1 MSKAQLDVLFVAPNS
16 SQAAYQD
23 LADVYS
29 AIEPP
34 TWALLLAQAC
44 RSNGFGVGILD
55 ADAERLTPEQGAKR
69 IAEVNPRLI
78 CFVVYGQNPNSGT
91 TNMVGAIALARELRK
106 TDPQYPICFVGSHT
120 SALPREVLAYS
131 CVDFVLLNE
140 GVYAI
145 QNLLRTNLKDDLSKV
160 KGIGFKRDGDAIL
173 NSPEMVVPSERMDI
187 DLPGYAWDL
196 LPMKLRPLDMY
207 RAHFWHVGFN
217 HTKRT
222 PFAAIYTSLGCRYG
236 CDFCMINIINR
247 VDNDSEVSA
256 ASSKGMRFWSSD
268 FVIRELQNLAAL
280 GVTNVRL
287 SDEMFFLDR
296 RYFEP
301 IISSNDVHELGLN
314 MWAYA
319 RVDTVREK
327 YLENFRK
334 SGINWLALGI
344 ESGNQLVRKEVSKG
358 TFKDVNIRS
367 VCKSIRDSGINVIS
381 NYIFGFPDE
390 GFDEMNETL
399 SLAIELNTEMANI
412 YACQALPG
420 SPLYNLA
427 RKQGWALPDS
437 FDGYGFLSYE
447 CQPLPTKY
455 LTAAEV
461 LKFRDEAWSTYFSNP
476 KYLDLVEIKF
486 GSEERKNL
494 ESMATLKLKRRLLG
508 DL

>member
-196 LPMKLRPLDMY
+196 LPMKQRPLDMY

-296 RYFEP
+296 RYFDP
-301 IISSNDVHELGLN
+301 IVSSNDVHELGLN

>member
-1 MSKAQLDVLFVAPNS
+1 MNTRQTDILFVAPNS
-16 SQAAYQD
+16 SRAAYQD

-55 ADAERLTPEQGAKR
+55 ADAERLSPEQGARR
-69 IAEVNPRLI
+69 IAEANPRLA

-91 TNMVGAIALARELRK
+91 TNMVGAIALAEELRR
-106 TDPQYPICFVGSHT
+106 TNPTYPICFVGSHT
-120 SALPREVLAYS
+120 SALPREVLSYS

-145 QNLLRTNLKDDLSKV
+145 QNLLRTNLKDDLSQV
-160 KGIGFKRDGDAIL
+160 KGIGFKRDGNTIL
-173 NSPEMVVPSERMDI
+173 NTPEMVVPSERMDI

-196 LPMKLRPLDMY
+196 LPMKQRPLDMY
-207 RAHFWHVGFN
+207 RAHFWHAGFN

-236 CDFCMINIINR
+236 CDFCMINILNR
-247 VDNDSEVSA
+247 VDNDPEVSA
-256 ASSKGMRFWSSD
+256 ANSKGMRFWSSD

-301 IISSNDVHELGLN
+301 IISSSDVHELGLN

-381 NYIFGFPDE
+381 NYILGFPDE

-427 RKQGWALPDS
+427 KKQGWALPDS

-476 KYLDLVEIKF
+476 KYLDLVEVKF
-486 GSEERKNL
+486 GSEERENL
-494 ESMATLKLKRRLLG
+494 ASMATLKLKRRLLG